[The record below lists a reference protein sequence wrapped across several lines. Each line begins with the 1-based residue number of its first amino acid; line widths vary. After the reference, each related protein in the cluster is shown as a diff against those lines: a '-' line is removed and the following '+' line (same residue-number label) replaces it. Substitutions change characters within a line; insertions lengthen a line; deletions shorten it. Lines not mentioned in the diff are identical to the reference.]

1 MSQYTASIMADAGC
15 TAEQAEKVEEYM
27 RCEYRTLDNISR
39 ARFKKVARE
48 CFECVKLDEAE
59 AA

>member
-1 MSQYTASIMADAGC
+1 MADTGC
-15 TAEQAEKVEEYM
+15 TAEQGPKVEEYM
-27 RCEYRTLDNISR
+27 RCEYRTLDGLSR
-39 ARFKKVARE
+39 AKFRRVARE